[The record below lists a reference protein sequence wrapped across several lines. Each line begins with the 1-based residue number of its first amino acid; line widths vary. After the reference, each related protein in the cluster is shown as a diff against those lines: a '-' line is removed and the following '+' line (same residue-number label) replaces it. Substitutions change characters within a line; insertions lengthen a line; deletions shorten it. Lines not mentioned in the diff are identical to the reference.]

1 MIKVGNTSLT
11 LYVGENAIQEAY
23 LGTTRI
29 YPDRE
34 TVITF
39 TYSDWTAR
47 SLSLSSSVTEIAAS
61 GGSATLSA
69 VAHLVRTKTTLAGG
83 VPIAT
88 EQETSDMTV
97 TPSLSSNN
105 ASFKVSG
112 NKVNCDSR
120 GTTEGNRLNATITGS
135 YGGASAS
142 LTLYQQENK
151 LVSYRYRIEVYR
163 VDGAAFGDRPSYH
176 TAYIRTQ
183 SAATYTSGKEGDWQ
197 TIQGPASSVSVKS
210 SNSVFEPVVNLPSSA
225 PDIGNYEILTLVKAN
240 TSTSSRSATITISW
254 KGVTAQ
260 YTATQSGITNTYN
273 FRYSYSNQASKYP
286 RFAVNGS
293 PGSELLG
300 RAIGGFG
307 PPIHSLSY
315 RESVTYVYGTTTS
328 YLSGE
333 PKLTQVGP
341 TESTYMGGGS
351 NTGWSDAPYVLG
363 FIMGQQGNFMN
374 NYPYKYFTSA
384 FTLTGSGFTLSGTA
398 LFEKEYGDLEKAGNS
413 WYAEANNSGLLS
425 LNEVQAV
432 QQLAE
437 TGVVTEEDVP
447 GMTLE
452 EFEALAEKI
461 NAARRPDTDTYVQNE
476 DGTWTVVPKEE

>member
-1 MIKVGNTSLT
+1 MIRIGNTSLT
-11 LYVGENAIQEAY
+11 LFVGETSIKEAY

-34 TVITF
+34 AVITF
-39 TYSDWTAR
+39 AYSDWTTR

-61 GGSATLSA
+61 GGSATVSA
-69 VAHLVRTKTTLAGG
+69 VAHRVRTKTTLADG

-88 EQETSDMTV
+88 EQETSEVAV

-105 ASFKVSG
+105 TSFKVSG

-120 GTTEGNRLNATITGS
+120 GTAEGNRLSATITGS

-151 LVSYRYRIEVYR
+151 PVSYRYRIEVYR
-163 VDGAAFGDRPSYH
+163 VDGAAFGDRPGYH
-176 TAYIRTQ
+176 TANIRTQ
-183 SAATYTSGKEGDWQ
+183 SATTYTSGKEGDWQ

-210 SNSVFEPVVNLPSSA
+210 SNSAFGPAVNLPGHV
-225 PDIGNYEILTLVKAN
+225 PDIGDYEILTQVAAN
-240 TSTSSRSATITISW
+240 TSTSSRSATITVSW
-254 KGVTAQ
+254 EGVTAQ
-260 YTATQSGITNTYN
+260 YTATQSGITDTYN
-273 FRYSYSNQASKYP
+273 FRYGYSNQASKYP

-307 PPIHSLSY
+307 TPTHMLSY
-315 RESVTYVYGTTTS
+315 RDAVTHVRGVTTS

-341 TESTYMGGGS
+341 TESAYMGGGS

-398 LFEKEYGDLEKAGNS
+398 LFEKEYGDLEKAGLL
-413 WYAEANNSGLLS
+413 WYVDPDTSGSLS
-425 LNEVQAV
+425 LNEARAV

-461 NAARRPDTDTYVQNE
+461 NTARRPDTDTYVQNQ